1 MKAAIVVFPGT
12 NRERD
17 MAAALEKAAGHNS
30 KPDLIWHGETE
41 LKGYDLI
48 VVPGGFSYGDYLRC
62 GAMAGNSPIL
72 RSIKEQAER
81 GVTVL
86 GVCNG
91 FQILTETGLLPGVLM
106 RNAGLKFICKMTHIR
121 CERRVAPFTGGMAE
135 GQVSRVAVAH
145 NEGNYF
151 ADEDTLN
158 RLEGDDRVLFRY
170 CDDRGNVSDKTNLN
184 GSQRNIAGI
193 LNEKGN
199 VLGMMPH
206 PENAIDP
213 IAGGVD
219 GLPLF
224 ESLAKAVVERA

>member
-1 MKAAIVVFPGT
+1 MKAAITVFPGT

-17 MAAALEKAAGHNS
+17 MADALEKASGTR
-30 KPDLIWHGETE
+30 PTMVWHGEHD
-41 LKGYDLI
+41 LAGYDLI

-72 RSIKEQAER
+72 RAVKEQAEL

-91 FQILTETGLLPGVLM
+91 FQILTETGLLPGVLL

-121 CERRVAPFTGGMAE
+121 CETANTPFTAKLTKD
-135 GQVSRVAVAH
+135 QVSRVAVAH
-145 NEGNYF
+145 NEGNYY
-151 ADEDTLN
+151 ADQDTLD
-158 RLEGDDRVLFRY
+158 RLEGAGRVVFRY
-170 CDDRGNVSDKTNLN
+170 SDERGTVSEETNLN
-184 GSQRNIAGI
+184 GSQHSIAGI
-193 LNEKGN
+193 INERGN

-213 IAGGVD
+213 IAGGVE

-224 ESLAKAVVERA
+224 ESLAQSVLERA

>member
-1 MKAAIVVFPGT
+1 MKAAITVFPGT

-17 MAAALEKAAGHNS
+17 MADAIEKASGTR
-30 KPDLIWHGETE
+30 PTMVWHGEHD
-41 LKGYDLI
+41 LSGYDLI

-72 RSIKEQAER
+72 RAVKEQADR

-91 FQILTETGLLPGVLM
+91 FQILTETGLLPGVLL

-121 CERRVAPFTGGMAE
+121 CEKTAPPFTGKLTE

-145 NEGNYF
+145 NEGNYY
-151 ADEDTLN
+151 ADDETLDM
-158 RLEGDDRVLFRY
+158 LEGEGRVVFRY
-170 CDDRGNVSDKTNLN
+170 CDERGNVTDATNLN

-193 LNEKGN
+193 VNKRGN

-213 IAGGVD
+213 MAGGTE
-219 GLPLF
+219 GLPIF
-224 ESLAKAVVERA
+224 QSLAAAVLA

>member
-1 MKAAIVVFPGT
+1 MKTAITVFPGT

-17 MAAALEKAAGHNS
+17 MAVALERATGS
-30 KPDLIWHGETE
+30 KPTMVWHGETD
-41 LKGYDLI
+41 LGGYDLI

-62 GAMAGNSPIL
+62 GAMAGNSPVL
-72 RSIKEQAER
+72 RAIKEQAER

-106 RNAGLKFICKMTHIR
+106 HNAGLKFICKMTHIR
-121 CERRVAPFTGGMAE
+121 CERSTAPFTSKLTQ

-151 ADEDTLN
+151 ADEDTLD
-158 RLEGDDRVLFRY
+158 RLEDDNRVLFRY
-170 CDDRGNVSDKTNLN
+170 CDEKGNVTPATNLN

-193 LNEKGN
+193 VNEQGN

-213 IAGGVD
+213 LAGGVE
-219 GLPLF
+219 GLALF
-224 ESLAKAVVERA
+224 EGFE

>member
-17 MAAALEKAAGHNS
+17 MAAALEKASGHNR
-30 KPDLIWHGETE
+30 KPDLVWHRETE

-72 RSIKEQAER
+72 RAIKAEAER
-81 GVTVL
+81 GVAIL

-91 FQILTETGLLPGVLM
+91 FQVLTETGLLPGVLM

-121 CERRVAPFTGGMAE
+121 CERSAAPFTAGLSK
-135 GQVSRVAVAH
+135 GQVIKVAVAH

-151 ADEDTLN
+151 ADPETLD
-158 RLEGDDRVLFRY
+158 RLEGEGRVAFRY
-170 CDDRGNVSDKTNLN
+170 CDSRGEVSTKTNLN

-193 LNEKGN
+193 VSETGT

-206 PENAIDP
+206 PENAIDAL
-213 IAGGVD
+213 AGGTE
-219 GLPLF
+219 GLGLF
-224 ESLAKAVVERA
+224 KGMVSA

>member
-17 MAAALEKAAGHNS
+17 MAVALEKAAGHNS

-72 RSIKEQAER
+72 RAIKQEAER
-81 GVTVL
+81 GVAVL

-106 RNAGLKFICKMTHIR
+106 HNAGLKFICKMTHIR
-121 CERRVAPFTGGMAE
+121 CERSAAPFTAGLPKGE
-135 GQVSRVAVAH
+135 VLKVAVAH

-151 ADEDTLN
+151 ADEDTLD
-158 RLEGDDRVLFRY
+158 RLEGEGRVAFRY
-170 CDDRGNVSDKTNLN
+170 CDARGTVSDATNLN

-193 LNEKGN
+193 VNEAGN

-213 IAGGVD
+213 LAGGVA

-224 ESLAKAVVERA
+224 ESLAKSVMERA

>member
-1 MKAAIVVFPGT
+1 MKAAITVFPGT

-17 MAAALEKAAGHNS
+17 MAVALEKASGR
-30 KPDLIWHGETE
+30 KPDLIWHGEST
-41 LKGYDLI
+41 LSGYDLI

-72 RSIKEQAER
+72 RAIKEQAER
-81 GVTVL
+81 GVAVL

-106 RNAGLKFICKMTHIR
+106 QNAGLKFICKMTHLR
-121 CERRVAPFTGGMAE
+121 CERSTAPFTAGLAKD
-135 GQVSRVAVAH
+135 QVLKVAVAH

-151 ADEDTLN
+151 ADDETLAQI
-158 RLEGDDRVLFRY
+158 EGEGRVAFRY
-170 CDDRGNVSDKTNLN
+170 SDSRGTVDASTNLN
-184 GSQRNIAGI
+184 GSRNNIAGI
-193 LNEKGN
+193 VNAEGN

-206 PENAIDP
+206 PENAVDP
-213 IAGGVD
+213 MAGGIG

-224 ESLAKAVVERA
+224 DGLAKAVA